1 MKKYNIKV
9 KRYLEIIDKIQRV
22 RSNNNVNWMDVLRPS
37 LKCALDQTIKLIKSI
52 NRQDEKISKL
62 FRSIKKM

>member
-9 KRYLEIIDKIQRV
+9 LKYLEIIDKIERV
-22 RSNNNVNWMDVLRPS
+22 RSNNNVNWMDVLRLS
-37 LKCALDQTIKLIKSI
+37 LKSAPDQTIKLIKLI
-52 NRQDEKISKL
+52 NQQDEKISKL